1 MNKQKRPW
9 VPALDRGPSR
19 PRPPTESLLS
29 SSCAHQRLVEQLVGC
44 SQSPRGGLSGN
55 RSRAG
60 SPWRPGWATPP
71 LGPPLLASVRAPVP
85 LALTQTPPCQ
95 PSLSP
100 RSPRPL
106 PHPAR
111 RTGGPRD
118 AASSAPRRHL
128 AASPPRQKTGRKTQG
143 ASGPRASSATVFP
156 QPSSGDGYLG
166 LRRQDS
172 GLLRQDSELLLRHNT
187 GLRRQDSDR
196 KQRSFSK
203 QPSTGDY
210 YRQLGRSPGE
220 PLAARPGMAHSEE
233 VRVHQPAPAGCTGS
247 NPVSHSSLSGPS
259 APPQAALLPGNHVH
273 NGCSADSKA
282 SRELPPPPPPPP
294 LPEAL
299 SSPPPAPPLPIEGAG
314 AASGQRRSSSSTGS
328 E

>member
-1 MNKQKRPW
+1 MPPPPPGAQ
-9 VPALDRGPSR
+9 RGP
-19 PRPPTESLLS
+19 P
-29 SSCAHQRLVEQLVGC
+29 EQ
-44 SQSPRGGLSGN
+44 S
-55 RSRAG
+55 
-60 SPWRPGWATPP
+60 
-71 LGPPLLASVRAPVP
+71 
-85 LALTQTPPCQ
+85 
-95 PSLSP
+95 
-100 RSPRPL
+100 
-106 PHPAR
+106 
-111 RTGGPRD
+111 
-118 AASSAPRRHL
+118 
-128 AASPPRQKTGRKTQG
+128 
-143 ASGPRASSATVFP
+143 
-156 QPSSGDGYLG
+156 QPSSGDGYSG

-233 VRVHQPAPAGCTGS
+233 
-247 NPVSHSSLSGPS
+247 
-259 APPQAALLPGNHVH
+259 AALLPGNHVH

-314 AASGQRRSSSSTGS
+314 AACGQRRSSSSTGS